1 MIFFAHNLRRSQ
13 VYVQTCWQDF
23 KEVVKDDIF
32 YAMLSFGLFKWKSEK
47 LLFLLL
53 LGVLIN
59 SQWKTTFD
67 LFGTFEAFPSDLSN
81 LIRSGS
87 CVHPLKSDWYHYLC
101 RRHLPYHHH
110 PLSNSD
116 KCLYL
121 CNRNAI
127 SLRPISLSFLIGTS
141 GTEYHSEAGSINLQP
156 SKEFCPPHH
165 HPHYLPLP
173 YRKNTKPA
181 KLFLIQLSVAIL
193 VQLLKDL
200 LRPSGGK
207 LLVHALQKFYL
218 TMFVVT
224 FSSWSAWPPPS
235 RRESQWSRQARPSR
249 SFQNRPEKILTIKL
263 VMLESK
269 HIFHH

>member
-1 MIFFAHNLRRSQ
+1 MSN
-13 VYVQTCWQDF
+13 F

-193 VQLLKDL
+193 VQLLEDL
-200 LRPSGGK
+200 LRPCGGK

-218 TMFVVT
+218 LSGQLDHLHLVE
-224 FSSWSAWPPPS
+224 SPNDLDKLGHLDRS
-235 RRESQWSRQARPSR
+235 RIVLK
-249 SFQNRPEKILTIKL
+249 KILTIKL

>member
-1 MIFFAHNLRRSQ
+1 MSN
-13 VYVQTCWQDF
+13 F

-193 VQLLKDL
+193 IQLLEDL
-200 LRPSGGK
+200 LRPRRGK

-218 TMFVVT
+218 TMFLFLSLFQVVVV
-224 FSSWSAWPPPS
+224 WPPPS

-249 SFQNRPEKILTIKL
+249 SFQNRPENNSHDQTCNAWIKIHFSPLFCSPSKLKQKIK
-263 VMLESK
+263 
-269 HIFHH
+269 